1 MSTDPTP
8 LSLHLLC
15 IYWSISYLWY
25 TCTSEEYLTR
35 RHWTVK
41 YLYLKKKLKRLKT
54 SPKIEKKHLH
64 SKHQRRTAKRR
75 RSTNV
80 KTNGTVQPNHQKTGY
95 HKTHSQISKERGSNN
110 MWQLQRNILLSVPS
124 IVFCR
129 VIIDRI
135 RNGIEDKLR
144 PVDIL
149 RNIRKIRRSLIRS
162 IGSAS
167 EESWRYTDQTRY
179 QISNYTIVQ
188 QRSHYQKQPKGDVG
202 NG

>member
-1 MSTDPTP
+1 MVKLAKKGDLTICDN
-8 LSLHLLC
+8 
-15 IYWSISYLWY
+15 YRGISYY
-25 TCTSEEYLTR
+25 PY
-35 RHWTVK
+35 
-41 YLYLKKKLKRLKT
+41 
-54 SPKIEKKHLH
+54 
-64 SKHQRRTAKRR
+64 
-75 RSTNV
+75 
-80 KTNGTVQPNHQKTGY
+80 
-95 HKTHSQISKERGSNN
+95 
-110 MWQLQRNILLSVPS
+110 LLSF
-124 IVFCR
+124 FCR